1 MWRYLRDQTCVILDH
16 CRSNHIS
23 TKFIKELFKE
33 HKTYEDI
40 SNIIM
45 IKFLVWQGF
54 TVTLIKEFY
63 RKNCIS
69 SYISKE
75 YFEQIVSKA
84 LDQVTL
90 FRKLVSLFLY
100 LYMQL
105 GET

>member
-1 MWRYLRDQTCVILDH
+1 MWRYLRDQTCVILCH

-23 TKFIKELFKE
+23 TKFVKELFKE

-45 IKFLVWQGF
+45 IKFLAWQGF

-69 SYISKE
+69 SHISKG

-90 FRKLVSLFLY
+90 FRKLVSLFFY
-100 LYMQL
+100 IF
-105 GET
+105 TCS